1 MVWHNKCPGGWAH
14 IKWCFQVHTLWQT
27 SKGAAVRRSRE
38 KGTGNSQASTS
49 GIEEYQDILDT
60 VAVVPGKKNLC
71 HHPPTSTFDPEA
83 RAMAHTGLTGS
94 NREITSN
101 QGEATKLILCTE
113 AFMQARSTQVDE
125 TKLVYLPM
133 EDAKKKPS
141 TNKMIYLKIHIFET
155 NNTSMV
161 MAATVATY
169 LNSLS
174 HLQVA
179 IGADSLVE
187 SLCYL
192 CLGLSTA
199 RCQCP
204 LGNSP
209 PHVPLLH
216 PLWQL

>member
-38 KGTGNSQASTS
+38 KGTWQLTGKYERNR
-49 GIEEYQDILDT
+49 GIPRH
-60 VAVVPGKKNLC
+60 PGHSSRSPREKNLC

-133 EDAKKKPS
+133 EDAEKPS
-141 TNKMIYLKIHIFET
+141 TNNMIYSEIHVFKT
-155 NNTSMV
+155 NNT
-161 MAATVATY
+161 
-169 LNSLS
+169 
-174 HLQVA
+174 
-179 IGADSLVE
+179 
-187 SLCYL
+187 
-192 CLGLSTA
+192 
-199 RCQCP
+199 
-204 LGNSP
+204 
-209 PHVPLLH
+209 
-216 PLWQL
+216 